1 MTHSLLTFN
10 FRFSY
15 EKSLYLCPGAGDE
28 RLLGIE
34 RHLDGADCGIAAR
47 RSRVSAD
54 LDDGARLLMLPDD
67 VGLPVAVRD
76 DEGDVPVLWHV
87 VERLEPQ
94 RGLLYP
100 AVIVVGG
107 YCLAGGHTL
116 EADRDYVGKYADG
129 QPCEVLVH
137 DLALQP
143 FGWHIADGLD
153 AWK

>member
-1 MTHSLLTFN
+1 M
-10 FRFSY
+10 
-15 EKSLYLCPGAGDE
+15 
-28 RLLGIE
+28 
-34 RHLDGADCGIAAR
+34 
-47 RSRVSAD
+47 SAD

-67 VGLPVAVRD
+67 VGLTVAVSD
-76 DEGDVPVLWHV
+76 DESDVPVLWHV
-87 VERLEPQ
+87 VERPEAQ

-100 AVIVVGG
+100 AVVVVGG
-107 YCLAGGHTL
+107 YGLAGGHPDK
-116 EADRDYVGKYADG
+116 ADRDDIGKYTDG

>member
-1 MTHSLLTFN
+1 MKKLS
-10 FRFSY
+10 
-15 EKSLYLCPGAGDE
+15 LCPGAGDE
-28 RLLGIE
+28 RLLGVE

-67 VGLPVAVRD
+67 VGLSVAVSHH
-76 DEGDVPVLWHV
+76 EGDVPVLWHV
-87 VERLEPQ
+87 VECLEAQ

-107 YCLAGGHTL
+107 YCLTGGHTQ
-116 EADRDYVGKYADG
+116 EADWDDVGKDADG
-129 QPCEVLVH
+129 NTCEVFVH

-143 FGWHIADGLD
+143 LGGYIADRFDSG
-153 AWK
+153 